1 MQLILLE
8 SAAMHSVSLIA
19 ILSMR
24 QSRKKPAQSVEI
36 PNKLYFRIGDV
47 AELCGVETYVL
58 RFWET
63 EFPQLK
69 PGKSGTGQRLYR
81 RREVEY
87 ALRLK
92 QLLHEQGYTIAGA
105 RLALKGEN
113 KATAQEEM
121 PFVRDRAVRA
131 KLDKARTEARAL
143 LAMLSAKSGNS
154 GPAAISGKKQPRGRV
169 NFPHAPGPELF
180 S

>member
-1 MQLILLE
+1 MR
-8 SAAMHSVSLIA
+8 AA
-19 ILSMR
+19 
-24 QSRKKPAQSVEI
+24 QRKHADAPVI
-36 PNKLYFRIGDV
+36 PDKLYFRIGDV

-81 RREVEY
+81 KREVEY

-92 QLLHEQGYTIAGA
+92 ELLHNQGYTIAGA
-105 RLALKGEN
+105 RLALKSEA
-113 KATAQEEM
+113 KSVPQTEM
-121 PFVRDRAVRA
+121 PFARGRAERA
-131 KLDKARTEARAL
+131 KLDKARSEAREL
-143 LAMLSAKSGNS
+143 LAILSTDIGGGKPPAPAPSRKKSS
-154 GPAAISGKKQPRGRV
+154 A
-169 NFPHAPGPELF
+169 PHNNVHAFRGPELF

>member
-1 MQLILLE
+1 
-8 SAAMHSVSLIA
+8 
-19 ILSMR
+19 MR
-24 QSRKKPAQSVEI
+24 ASQRKQPEATEI

-47 AELCGVETYVL
+47 AALCGVETYVL

-81 RREVEY
+81 KREVEF

-92 QLLHEQGYTIAGA
+92 DLLHGKGYTIAGA
-105 RLALKGEN
+105 RLALKSEA
-113 KATAQEEM
+113 KAIPQTEL
-121 PFVRDRAVRA
+121 PFARGRAERA
-131 KLDKARTEARAL
+131 KLDKARSEAREL
-143 LAMLSAKSGNS
+143 LAMLSKDSRADGKTAGPAGAGGLPVTRKKSSGNHNNLHTL
-154 GPAAISGKKQPRGRV
+154 R
-169 NFPHAPGPELF
+169 GPELF

>member
-1 MQLILLE
+1 MRASQAKTV
-8 SAAMHSVSLIA
+8 AAPV
-19 ILSMR
+19 
-24 QSRKKPAQSVEI
+24 I
-36 PNKLYFRIGDV
+36 PDKLYFRIGDV

-69 PGKSGTGQRLYR
+69 PNKSGTGQRLYR
-81 RREVEY
+81 KREVEF

-105 RLALKGEN
+105 RLALKSEQ
-113 KATAQEEM
+113 KAPPQSEM
-121 PFVRDRAVRA
+121 PFARGRAERA
-131 KLDKARTEARAL
+131 KLDRVRQEARELLAL
-143 LAMLSAKSGNS
+143 LSSESK
-154 GPAAISGKKQPRGRV
+154 PAAPTAARKKSSSSNINLHRV
-169 NFPHAPGPELF
+169 PGPELF

>member
-1 MQLILLE
+1 
-8 SAAMHSVSLIA
+8 
-19 ILSMR
+19 MR
-24 QSRKKPAQSVEI
+24 QSKKKPAQAAEI

-47 AELCGVETYVL
+47 AELCGVEAYVL

-105 RLALKGEN
+105 RQALKAEA
-113 KATAQEEM
+113 KASSQEEM
-121 PFVRDRAVRA
+121 PFARDRTVRA
-131 KLDKARTEARAL
+131 KLDKARNEARAV
-143 LAMLSAKSGNS
+143 LAMLSG
-154 GPAAISGKKQPRGRV
+154 GAASAPPSAAHKKPSRGKI
-169 NFPHAPGPELF
+169 NFSHAPGPELF